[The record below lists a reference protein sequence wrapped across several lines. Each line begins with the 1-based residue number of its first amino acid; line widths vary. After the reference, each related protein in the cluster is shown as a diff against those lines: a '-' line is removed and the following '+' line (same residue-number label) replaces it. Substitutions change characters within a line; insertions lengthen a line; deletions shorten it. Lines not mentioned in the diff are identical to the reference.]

1 MCYTT
6 YCCNSI
12 YLQYHVEPSRK
23 EKVPIQYSPHVGRS
37 RATLPVRKLEAQHA
51 SSPLNLQISPTPLG
65 AGLFFCLL
73 PMLQQHYDRYTPQ
86 DQLVWKVLFD
96 RQTALLHKRACTAFT
111 QGLQR
116 IGFHRN
122 AIPDFAEVSGRL
134 RQYTGWSLVPV
145 AGIVDDATFFALLA
159 EKKFPAT
166 TWLRSMQQFD
176 FIAEPDLFHD
186 VFGHVPL
193 LTDAAFANFL
203 QFLGQVARQHPHDAQ
218 ALQRLRALY
227 WFTVEFGLV
236 LEDGKP
242 RLYGAG
248 LLSSAGEV
256 HHCVHDETTR
266 HAFDLATV
274 LNTGFTEVRFQEQ
287 YFVLT
292 NWEQL
297 TESVA
302 ELAALLA
309 ADWQL
314 KVLE

>member
-1 MCYTT
+1 M
-6 YCCNSI
+6 
-12 YLQYHVEPSRK
+12 P
-23 EKVPIQYSPHVGRS
+23 YSMS
-37 RATLPVRKLEAQHA
+37 
-51 SSPLNLQISPTPLG
+51 
-65 AGLFFCLL
+65 
-73 PMLQQHYDRYTPQ
+73 QQHYDRYTAQ

-96 RQTALLHKRACTAFT
+96 RQTALLHKRACNAFA

-122 AIPDFAEVSGRL
+122 AIPRFEEVSKRL
-134 RQYTGWSLVPV
+134 HQYTGWTLVPV
-145 AGIVDDATFFALLA
+145 PGMVDDATFFALLA

-176 FIAEPDLFHD
+176 FIEEPDLFHD

-203 QFLGQVARQHPHDAQ
+203 QFLGHVGRQHLHDAE
-218 ALQRLRALY
+218 ALQRLRVLY
-227 WFTVEFGLV
+227 SFTVEFGLV
-236 LEDGKP
+236 MEDGKP

-274 LNTGFTEVRFQEQ
+274 LNTEFTVVRFQDQ
-287 YFVLT
+287 YFVLQ
-292 NWEQL
+292 NWDQL

-302 ELAALLA
+302 ELAALLS

-314 KVLE
+314 KPVQ

>member
-1 MCYTT
+1 ML
-6 YCCNSI
+6 I
-12 YLQYHVEPSRK
+12 
-23 EKVPIQYSPHVGRS
+23 
-37 RATLPVRKLEAQHA
+37 
-51 SSPLNLQISPTPLG
+51 
-65 AGLFFCLL
+65 
-73 PMLQQHYDRYTPQ
+73 PMSQQHYDRYTAQ

-96 RQTALLHKRACTAFT
+96 RQTALLHKRACQAFAR
-111 QGLQR
+111 GLQR
-116 IGFHRN
+116 IGFQRN
-122 AIPDFAEVSGRL
+122 EIPRFAETSERL
-134 RQYTGWSLVPV
+134 RQHTGWTLVPV
-145 AGIVDDATFFALLA
+145 AGMVDDATFFALLA

-176 FIAEPDLFHD
+176 FIEEADLFHD
-186 VFGHVPL
+186 VFGHAPL
-193 LTDAAFANFL
+193 LTDGAFANFL
-203 QFLGQVARQHPHDAQ
+203 QFLGQVARLHLHDAQ

-236 LEDGKP
+236 QEDGRP

-266 HAFDLATV
+266 HPFDLATV
-274 LNTGFTEVRFQEQ
+274 LRTDFTEVRFQEQ
-287 YFVLT
+287 YFVLP

-309 ADWQL
+309 SNWQL
-314 KVLE
+314 KPVE